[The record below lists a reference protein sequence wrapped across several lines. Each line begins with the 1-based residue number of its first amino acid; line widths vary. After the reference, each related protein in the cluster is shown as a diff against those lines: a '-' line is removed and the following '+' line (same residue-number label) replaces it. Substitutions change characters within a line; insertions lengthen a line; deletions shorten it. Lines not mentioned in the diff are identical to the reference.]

1 MDKYVFKT
9 GENGQMDSY
18 FIVEV
23 YNNNKRISKVEKTYG
38 EFENFK
44 SELDF
49 SLRGANLKVPALND
63 NLLDSLLPTTDSL
76 FR

>member
-1 MDKYVFKT
+1 
-9 GENGQMDSY
+9 MDSY

-23 YNNNKRISKVEKTYG
+23 SNEKGKPISKVEKTYG

-49 SLRGANLKVPALND
+49 SLRGTNLTSPELNN
-63 NLLDSLLPTTDSL
+63 NLLDSLMPTGDSL